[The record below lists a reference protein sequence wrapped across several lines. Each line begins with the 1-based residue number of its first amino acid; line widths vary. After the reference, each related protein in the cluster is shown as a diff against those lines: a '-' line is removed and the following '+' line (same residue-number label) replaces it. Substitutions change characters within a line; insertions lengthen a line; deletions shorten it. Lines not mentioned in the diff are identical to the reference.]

1 MLCPE
6 ESHPRRQFQH
16 FVAVSK
22 PFMKTRQSETTYLN
36 GLQALLDVHH
46 VNLGELPENHGWVEL
61 EGVASEH
68 RLLKSVLSLR
78 LFLWTMSELCPRYP
92 FR

>member
-1 MLCPE
+1 MSRGKSPLDA
-6 ESHPRRQFQH
+6 SFNTLWLFQ
-16 FVAVSK
+16 SL
-22 PFMKTRQSETTYLN
+22 MKTRQSETTYRN

-61 EGVASEH
+61 EGVSEH

-78 LFLWTMSELCPRYP
+78 LFLWTMSAVMP
-92 FR
+92 